1 VIKVALPANL
11 QALARAGRIVELEVN
26 GPVTQ
31 RSVLDALEAGYPAL
45 LGTIR
50 DPVTKRRR
58 PLLRFFACEED
69 FSDALPDDPLPVEV
83 ASGREPLLILGAI
96 AGGREVTV
104 AEQLENLPAAVRPTM
119 QAARKMVK
127 AIAPR
132 AEEIAYQ
139 GGRPR
144 SRTFMWK
151 LARYSSSGANVV
163 GIGTFPDHSNL
174 FFYRGRELDDGS
186 GLLVGRGK
194 EMRSISLRTPADVDK
209 AAVKRLV
216 RKAFQLAGEA
226 DAGS

>member
-11 QALARAGRIVELEVN
+11 QALARSGRFVELEVA

-31 RSVLDALEAGYPAL
+31 RSVLDALEADYPAL

-50 DPVTKRRR
+50 DPVSKKRR

-69 FSDALPDDPLPVEV
+69 YSDASPDDPLPAEV
-83 ASGREPLLILGAI
+83 ASGKEPLLILGAI
-96 AGGREVTV
+96 AGGREVSLD
-104 AEQLENLPAAVRPTM
+104 EQLRNIPAGVRPTV
-119 QAARKMVK
+119 QAARRMVK
-127 AIAPR
+127 AIAPG
-132 AEEIAYQ
+132 ADEIPYQ

-151 LARYSSSGANVV
+151 LARYASGGSNVV

-194 EMRSISLRTPADVDK
+194 EMRSITLRTPADVEK
-209 AAVKRLV
+209 PGVKKML
-216 RKAFQLAGEA
+216 RKAFQL
-226 DAGS
+226 SPP